1 VKTRFEERG
10 EIGIL
15 TIAGSVDAGP
25 HADAFRVVVQE
36 VLDRGFARLVLD
48 LEAVHFLDS
57 AGLGEIVAARRRC
70 RERGG
75 SLVLARPR
83 GKPRDLISLTRVDEL
98 VPVLDDL
105 DAAIA
110 HLTGDGNR

>member
-1 VKTRFEERG
+1 VKARFEERG
-10 EIGIL
+10 EVGIL
-15 TIAGSVDAGP
+15 AVAGAVDAGP
-25 HADAFRVVVQE
+25 HADAFRQVVAD
-36 VLDRGFARLVLD
+36 LIDRGHARLVLD
-48 LEAVHFLDS
+48 LESVHFLDS

-83 GKPRDLISLTRVDEL
+83 GKPRDLLALTRVDEL

-105 DAAIA
+105 DAAVA
-110 HLTGDGNR
+110 RASGDGNR

>member
-1 VKTRFEERG
+1 MKARFEERG

-15 TIAGSVDAGP
+15 VLSGSVDAGP
-25 HADAFRVVVQE
+25 HADTFRQAVQD
-36 VLDRGFARLVLD
+36 VLERGHVRLVLD
-48 LEAVHFLDS
+48 LAAVRFLDS

-83 GKPRDLISLTRVDEL
+83 GKPRDLIVLTRVDEL
-98 VPVLDDL
+98 VPVLDDV
-105 DAAIA
+105 DAAVDC
-110 HLTGDGNR
+110 LVGDGTR

>member
-1 VKTRFEERG
+1 MKTRFEERG
-10 EIGIL
+10 EVGVL
-15 TIAGSVDAGP
+15 AVAGSLDAGP
-25 HADAFRVVVQE
+25 HADAFRHVVQE
-36 VLDRGFARLVLD
+36 VLDRGVARLVLD

-75 SLVLARPR
+75 ALVLARPR
-83 GKPRDLISLTRVDEL
+83 GKPRDLIALTRVDIL

-105 DAAIA
+105 DAAVA
-110 HLTGDGNR
+110 RAAQ

>member
-1 VKTRFEERG
+1 VKARLEERG
-10 EIGIL
+10 EVGIL
-15 TIAGSVDAGP
+15 VLTGSVDAGP
-25 HADAFRVVVQE
+25 NAEAFRQAVQE
-36 VLDRGFARLVLD
+36 VLERGYVRVVLD
-48 LEAVHFLDS
+48 LDSVHFLDS

-83 GKPRDLISLTRVDEL
+83 GKPRDLIALTRVDEL

-105 DAAIA
+105 DAAVTRA
-110 HLTGDGNR
+110 SGDGNR